1 MASIASKNRDRRIN
15 LRATSVQESLIQAAA
30 VLPEVRFRA
39 IAGASAAFDAVDEG
53 PSGIWLAALN
63 WRESTP
69 TVKS

>member
-39 IAGASAAFDAVDEG
+39 IAGASAGLNAAGEG
-53 PSGIWLAALN
+53 HPGF
-63 WRESTP
+63 
-69 TVKS
+69 